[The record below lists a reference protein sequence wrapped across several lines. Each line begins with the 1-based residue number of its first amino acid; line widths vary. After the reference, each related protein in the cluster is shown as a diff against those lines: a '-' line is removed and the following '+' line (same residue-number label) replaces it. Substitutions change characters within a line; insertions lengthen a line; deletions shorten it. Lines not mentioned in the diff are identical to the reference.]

1 MTDMKSRPLLHR
13 PTVHAGLEIA
23 AWAVYARYRELAS
36 SPGWFLLDVF
46 IPVITAAVP
55 ILLGR
60 ASGGADAATNFRQR
74 AGTSNYTAFLLIG
87 ANTFLMT
94 LRAFWDIGL
103 WLRKEQQT
111 GTLESLYTTPADRR
125 WILVGLATFN
135 LARGLV
141 NFALSFVLGCLM
153 FSVNPLQG
161 NYLIAIAFLCVGV
174 IPLYALSLFYGALV
188 LRLKETNALIQI
200 AQSLL
205 TLAMGIYYPVTVLPP
220 LARALAL
227 LVPPTWMTNG
237 MRAALLDTGYLLG
250 AWPRDLAV
258 LAAMCLVG
266 PALAFGIFRRTERSL
281 QRGAGMGEF

>member
-1 MTDMKSRPLLHR
+1 MAGMELHASFPR
-13 PTVHAGLEIA
+13 PTVRAGLEIA
-23 AWAVYARYRELAS
+23 AWAAYARYRELAS

-46 IPVITAAVP
+46 VPIITAAVP

-60 ASGGADAATNFRQR
+60 ATGGANAAANFYQR
-74 AGTSNYTAFLLIG
+74 AGTSNYAAFLLIG

-125 WILVGLATFN
+125 WILIGLAAFN
-135 LARGLV
+135 LARGLA
-141 NFALSFVLGCLM
+141 NFVLSFVLGCLV

-161 NYLIAIAFLCVGV
+161 NYTIAIAFLCVGV
-174 IPLYALSLFYGALV
+174 VPLYALSLFYGALV
-188 LRLKETNALIQI
+188 LRLKETNALVQI

-227 LVPPTWMTNG
+227 LVPPTWTTNG

-250 AWPRDLAV
+250 TWSRDLAV
-258 LAAMCLVG
+258 LAAMCLIG
-266 PALAFGIFRRTERSL
+266 PALAFSIFRRTEHSL